1 MPRELASA
9 DDLADSSAFRA
20 VLRREKLAARV
31 ALEQTV
37 HAKLSARIEAHLEAF
52 LLRVSAMQPEHTLA
66 FCASTKNEFDAGPLV
81 SRLIWPDAGRHAQH
95 GAQHDTQHDTQHGAQ
110 RPSQGLWRAAMP
122 VVIARDAAMIFRAWT
137 PTTPM
142 GCDRYG
148 IPIPA
153 AGEELAPS
161 IVLLPLVAFD
171 EAGYRLGYGGGYFDR
186 TLAVQVPRPLT
197 IGVGFELARV
207 PSIRPQ
213 AHDVPLDV
221 IITEAGSRE
230 FFAR

>member
-1 MPRELASA
+1 MPRELAPA
-9 DDLADSSAFRA
+9 DDTADSSAFRA
-20 VLRREKLAARV
+20 ALRREKLTARM
-31 ALEQTV
+31 ALEPNA
-37 HAKLSARIEAHLEAF
+37 HAEFSARLEAHLENF
-52 LLRVSAMQPEHTLA
+52 LLKVSAIQPENTLA
-66 FCASTKNEFDAGPLV
+66 FCAPTKNEFDAGPLV
-81 SRLIWPDAGRHAQH
+81 SRLIQPHGQHCAQS
-95 GAQHDTQHDTQHGAQ
+95 A
-110 RPSQGLWRAAMP
+110 SQCIWRAAMP
-122 VVIARDAAMIFRAWT
+122 VVIALDTPMIFRAWT

-142 GCDRYG
+142 SCDRYG

-171 EAGYRLGYGGGYFDR
+171 DKGYRLGYGGGYFDR

-213 AHDVPLDV
+213 AHDVPIDV
-221 IITEAGSRE
+221 IITEAG
-230 FFAR
+230 AVCYNNLPAY

>member
-1 MPRELASA
+1 MPR
-9 DDLADSSAFRA
+9 DLAPAEDTADFSAFRA
-20 VLRREKLAARV
+20 ALRREKLAARL
-31 ALEQTV
+31 ALEHTA
-37 HAKLSARIEAHLEAF
+37 HAGLSARIEAHLESF
-52 LLRVSAMQPEHTLA
+52 LLNVSAMQLENTLA
-66 FCASTKNEFDAGPLV
+66 FCAPTKNEFDASPLV
-81 SRLIWPDAGRHAQH
+81 SRLI
-95 GAQHDTQHDTQHGAQ
+95 Q
-110 RPSQGLWRAAMP
+110 RISQCIWRAAMP
-122 VVIARDAAMIFRAWT
+122 VVIALDTPMIFRAWT

-142 GCDRYG
+142 SSDRYG

-153 AGEELAPS
+153 VGEELAPS

-171 EAGYRLGYGGGYFDR
+171 GAGYRLGYGGGYFDR

-221 IITEAGSRE
+221 IVTEAGITLPR
-230 FFAR
+230 R